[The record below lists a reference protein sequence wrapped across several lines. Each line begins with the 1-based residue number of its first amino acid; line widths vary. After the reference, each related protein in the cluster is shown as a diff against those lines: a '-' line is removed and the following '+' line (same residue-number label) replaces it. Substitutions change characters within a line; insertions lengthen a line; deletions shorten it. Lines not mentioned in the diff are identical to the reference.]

1 MKEINKG
8 ITLIALVITIIMLAI
23 LAGVAINLILGNDGI
38 LGKAKSGTEEH
49 TKAEASEVMNLKIS
63 GIQIQSYT
71 EKQQLPDLQYLADR
85 LCEDEEMEYVIKKE
99 ENKIASLDKIDVT
112 EVSSIFTKI
121 KKYPYEFEIDREL
134 RLASIDGV
142 EVAQNDK
149 ELNKKMEEVE
159 AKIRELNTTIEN
171 LKLTDQRLES
181 LINKVE
187 EKNYEFVELAS
198 TVATSTDYVEAKL
211 KDNLNNYKYV
221 MVVKKTTV
229 GSYMVSGMLP
239 IDIFKTQSA
248 MGVCSTEGNVL
259 VSYVNET
266 TCELK
271 SSTNNRVT
279 VIFYGIK

>member
-1 MKEINKG
+1 MK
-8 ITLIALVITIIMLAI
+8 
-23 LAGVAINLILGNDGI
+23 
-38 LGKAKSGTEEH
+38 
-49 TKAEASEVMNLKIS
+49 
-63 GIQIQSYT
+63 
-71 EKQQLPDLQYLADR
+71 
-85 LCEDEEMEYVIKKE
+85 YVIKKE

-112 EVSSIFTKI
+112 EVSSIFVKI
-121 KKYPYEFEIDREL
+121 KKYPYEFEIDSDL
-134 RLASIDGV
+134 KLASIDGIKI
-142 EVAQNDK
+142 AQNDK

-171 LKLTDQRLES
+171 LKLTNQRLES

-229 GSYMVSGMLP
+229 GSYMVSVMLP